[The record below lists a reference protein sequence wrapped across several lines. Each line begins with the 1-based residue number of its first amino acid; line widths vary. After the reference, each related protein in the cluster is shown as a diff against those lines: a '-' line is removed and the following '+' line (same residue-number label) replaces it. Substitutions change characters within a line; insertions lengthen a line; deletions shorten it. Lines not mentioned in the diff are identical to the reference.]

1 MSQYDDKHWMAR
13 ALALARRG
21 LGGTWPNPMVGCVI
35 VDRRGRIAGEG
46 WHRRAGGPHAEALAL
61 RQAGSRAQGGT
72 MYVTLEP
79 CAHTGRTP
87 PCVEAVLRAGVREVV
102 VAMADPHPLTNG
114 KSLRRLRAAGVRV
127 RTGLLAPE
135 ARRVNAAFIKAM
147 TQRLPLVTAK
157 VAQTLD
163 GKIATVHGGSRWIT
177 GASARLAVHRLRR
190 TADAILVGIT
200 TVLKDDPRLTVRL
213 PSERGRIRQPLRVV
227 VDSRL
232 RIPLRARVLRHP
244 QVAPVL
250 VATTA
255 RAPRSKRRQLAQRGI
270 EALVVPARQGRVDLR
285 RLLRALA
292 RREIRHALIEGGGEV
307 LASAFAQRLVDRVAF
322 FIAPK
327 ILGGR
332 TAPTAVDGTGIADL
346 SQALRIRDFQVQR
359 YGEDLLVTGEV
370 AYVHRHR

>member
-1 MSQYDDKHWMAR
+1 MAKQFGIDQSKITMVNLNPSEGVV
-13 ALALARRG
+13 AASKGDVHG
-21 LGGTWPNPMVGCVI
+21 LLGWQPNL
-35 VDRRGRIAGEG
+35 
-46 WHRRAGGPHAEALAL
+46 HRLVKL
-61 RQAGSRAQGGT
+61 GGT

-87 PCVEAVLRAGVREVV
+87 PCVEAVARSGVRSVV
-102 VAMADPHPLTNG
+102 VAMPDPNPLTNG
-114 KSLRRLRAAGVRV
+114 RSLHRLRAAGLRV
-127 RTGLLAPE
+127 RRSVLSGE
-135 ARRVNAAFIKAM
+135 ARRLNAAFVKAM
-147 TQRLPLVTAK
+147 TRRLPFVTAK

-163 GKIATVHGGSRWIT
+163 GKIATVRGQSRWIT
-177 GASARLAVHRLRR
+177 GPAARLAVHHLRR

-213 PSERGRIRQPLRVV
+213 PGDTRRIRQPLRVI

-244 QVAPVL
+244 KAAPVL

-255 RAPRSKRRQLAQRGI
+255 QAPHAKRRQLADRGVRL
-270 EALVVPARQGRVDLR
+270 LVVPSRRGRVDLR
-285 RLLRALA
+285 QVLQRLA
-292 RREIRHALIEGGGEV
+292 RREIRHVLIEGGGEV
-307 LASAFAQRLVDRVAF
+307 LASAFAQQLVDRVAF

-332 TAPTAVDGTGIADL
+332 TAPTAVGGAGMPRL
-346 SQALRIRDFQVQR
+346 GGAAAVRHVQVQR
-359 YGEDLLVTGEV
+359 YGEDLLVTGDV